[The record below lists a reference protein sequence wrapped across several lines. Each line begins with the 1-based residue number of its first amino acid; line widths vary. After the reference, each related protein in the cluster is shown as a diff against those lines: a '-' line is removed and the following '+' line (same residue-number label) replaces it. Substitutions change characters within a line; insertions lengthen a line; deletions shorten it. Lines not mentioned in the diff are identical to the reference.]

1 MLLKHTY
8 FYFIEA
14 LPLRFCNDLIS
25 YGKEKKLNLARIGS
39 ETVDFSK
46 PLSKKQIKETKKIR
60 NSDIVFLDDPWI
72 LKEILPFVKEAN
84 ENSNWKFQFDDVQ
97 STQFTVY
104 NKNQFYNW
112 HTDSFK
118 KPLNGKIR
126 KLSVSVILSNKEDYQ
141 GGDLQFD
148 TSYDHFTNPEL
159 KKNIVTCQEA
169 NTKGSI
175 IVFPSFVAHRVTPVT
190 KGTRYSLVLWY
201 TGNPFI

>member
-1 MLLKHTY
+1 MLLEHTY
-8 FYFIEA
+8 FYFKEA

-25 YGKEKKLNLARIGS
+25 YGKQQRLNLARIGS

-46 PLSKKQIKETKKIR
+46 PLNKKEIKQTKKIR
-60 NSDIVFLDDPWI
+60 NSDVVFLNDPWI

-84 ENSNWKFQFDDVQ
+84 ERSNWKFQFDNIQDV
-97 STQFTVY
+97 QFTVY

-112 HTDSFK
+112 HKDTFRV
-118 KPLNGKIR
+118 PLNGKIR
-126 KLSVSVILSNKEDYQ
+126 KLSVSVILSNKENYE

-148 TSYDHFTNPEL
+148 NSYAHFANPEL

-175 IVFPSFVAHRVTPVT
+175 IVFPSFITHRVTPVT